1 MKAAVCVCVMLLLAV
16 QVFALEV
23 EHKILPNGLRV
34 YVAENRNAP
43 VFTMRVYVRAGGIY
57 EDEFLGRG
65 ISHNLE
71 HLVSGGT
78 THKRTEAEGEK
89 IMDEIGGA
97 SNAYTTSDHTCY
109 YVATSAEHAD
119 HVIDLLADWTLN
131 CAMRQEEVDR
141 ERGVIQ
147 REIAMGQDEP
157 RRVIG
162 KLYNGAMFVNHPEH
176 FPTIGYLDLFNE
188 TTREDLVTY
197 YERMYVPAN
206 MHVVAV
212 GDFDAS
218 EMMPKIE
225 EAFSQFPFR
234 TPHIPLLPVDPK
246 QMGMR
251 YVEDEMDI
259 EQTYMTIGW
268 RTVSLTN
275 EDTYPLHVAAR
286 ILGDGRSS
294 RLYRKVKEELDL
306 VHTVDASSYNP
317 EYEAADFT
325 AHVTCDFEKAADARE
340 AIRVEIYQL
349 REEYV
354 TPREL
359 EKAKTQIAS
368 DQAFGFQD
376 VADQAGVIG
385 IDVLRAG
392 NPNYSDYYLE
402 RIKAVTQEDI
412 RRVANKY
419 FNDDAMTVG
428 VLKPIG
434 SVVAEAEKVVETV
447 ETSVVEKK
455 TMNNG
460 ATLLLKEDH
469 SVPLVHL
476 RAYFRGGSALE
487 DPSSNGAFY
496 IMSRMLRRG
505 TRKRSAEAIAE
516 EVDGMGGRLYSGAA
530 EDYFTCSMDVLG
542 ENFDDGLKIFAD
554 VLMNSTFAMDEFERE
569 QQNVL
574 SILMS
579 RNDDWQD
586 DAEVRMRKALYQ
598 DHVYGMDPRGEQ
610 PSVESLTRDEV
621 FDLYADYCTPGNMV
635 LAVFGDV
642 DRDYAEAAVNKAFS
656 RFKRKGPEVPEVAD
670 WAGLEQDIMSVEP
683 TERQQAVIFMG
694 YPSRRAD
701 HEDWYA
707 MRVLDGVISGIG
719 YPGGWLHGTLR
730 GQQLVYLVHA
740 WNAVF
745 QGKGYFAVIAA
756 TQPET
761 ADTALVIINEKVDK
775 IKNEYVTDEELENA
789 KRICNLMQDLYYS
802 QTISAQANLASQYEV
817 LGLGYDHRVDFKQ
830 KINAIT
836 KEDVREVANK
846 YLNESATIMI
856 RPDADEYQTSMN

>member
-1 MKAAVCVCVMLLLAV
+1 MLLLAV
-16 QVFALEV
+16 QALALEV

-57 EDEFLGRG
+57 EEEFLGRG

-78 THKRTEAEGEK
+78 THKRTEAEAEQ
-89 IMDEIGGA
+89 IMDMIGGA
-97 SNAYTTSDHTCY
+97 SNAYTTSGHTCY
-109 YVATSAEHAD
+109 YIATSAEYAD
-119 HVIDLLADWTLN
+119 QVIDLLSDWTLN
-131 CAMRQEEVDR
+131 CAIDQAEVDR

-147 REIAMGQDEP
+147 REIAMGRDEP
-157 RRVIG
+157 GRVIG
-162 KLYNGAMFVNHPEH
+162 KLYNGAMFVTHPEH
-176 FPTIGYLDLFNE
+176 FPTIGYLDLFNL

-212 GDFDAS
+212 GDFDAE

-225 EAFSQFPFR
+225 AAFSQFPYKP
-234 TPHIPLLPVDPK
+234 PHIPILPVDPK

-251 YVEDEMDI
+251 YVEDEMEI

-268 RTVSLTN
+268 RTVPITH

-294 RLYRKVKEELDL
+294 RLYRKVKEDLDL
-306 VHTVDASSYNP
+306 VYTINASSYNP

-325 AHVTCDFEKAADARE
+325 SHVTCDYEKSQMALD
-340 AIRVEIYQL
+340 AIRDVIYQL

-354 TPREL
+354 TPAEL

-368 DQAFGFQD
+368 DLAFGFQD

-385 IDVLRAG
+385 VDVLKTG
-392 NPNYSDYYLE
+392 NPNYTDYYLE

-412 RRVANKY
+412 RRVAQKY
-419 FNDDAMTVG
+419 LYDDAMTVG

-434 SVVAEAEKVVETV
+434 ARMEVAEKAVETKQAS
-447 ETSVVEKK
+447 EVEKK
-455 TMNNG
+455 MMANG

-469 SVPLVHL
+469 SVPLVHF
-476 RAYFRGGSALE
+476 RAYFRGGSSLE
-487 DPSSNGAFY
+487 DASNNGAFY
-496 IMSRMLRRG
+496 VMSRMLRRG
-505 TRKRSAEAIAE
+505 TRKRSAEEIAA

-542 ENFDDGLKIFAD
+542 ENFDDGLEVLAD
-554 VLMNSTFAMDEFERE
+554 VLMNSTFDMAEFDKEK
-569 QQNVL
+569 QNVL

-586 DAEVRMRKALYQ
+586 DAEVQLRKILYQ

-610 PSVESLTRDEV
+610 PSVESLTRDQV
-621 FDLYADYCTPGNMV
+621 YNLYQDYCAPGNMV
-635 LAVFGDV
+635 LTVFGDV
-642 DRDYAEAAVNKAFS
+642 DREYAEAAVNKAFS
-656 RFKRKGPEVPEVAD
+656 RFKRKGAVVPEVAGWD
-670 WAGLEQDIMSVEP
+670 GIDEDIMKVVA
-683 TERQQAVIFMG
+683 TERQQAVIFRG
-694 YPSRRAD
+694 YPCMRVD
-701 HEDWYA
+701 NEDWYA

-719 YPGGWLHGTLR
+719 YPGGWLHSTLR
-730 GQQLVYLVHA
+730 GNQLVYLVHA
-740 WNAVF
+740 WNSVYK
-745 QGKGYFAVIAA
+745 GRGYFAVIAA

-761 ADTALVIINEKVDK
+761 ADTALAIIDEKFAK
-775 IKNEYVTDEELENA
+775 IKDEYVTDEELDNA
-789 KRICNLMQDLYYS
+789 KRICNIMEDLYYS
-802 QTISAQANLASQYEV
+802 QTIAAQAGLATQYEV
-817 LGLGYDHRVDFKQ
+817 LGLGYDHRADFKE
-830 KINAIT
+830 KINAVT

-846 YLNESATIMI
+846 YLNESATLVI
-856 RPDADEYQTSMN
+856 RPDADDYQTSMN